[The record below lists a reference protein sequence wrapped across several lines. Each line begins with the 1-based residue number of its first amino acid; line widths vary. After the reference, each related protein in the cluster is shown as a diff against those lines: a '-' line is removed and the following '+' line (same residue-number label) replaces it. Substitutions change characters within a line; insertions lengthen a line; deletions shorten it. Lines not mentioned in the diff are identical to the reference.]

1 MKVGEDS
8 FVVLQ
13 AWMLD
18 DNLGLS
24 LREAVILA
32 VINGFSQDGESK
44 FQGSMAYIQKWS
56 KSESR
61 TTAKKALD
69 SLEEK
74 GLIAKEIDCVN
85 GVYFNRYKVIY
96 KRVSKIDGGGQK
108 LIGGVSKIDP
118 NNIDNNIVS
127 TSTPPP
133 INNLFDNIN
142 KSENENLICRWLKSD
157 LEIRQLQFVRMG
169 LVKDVE
175 EFDSVLEDYVARFY
189 EQCRLD
195 GKGDIELRGRSEVIA
210 HFNRWL
216 NAVTRIKD
224 NDSANRKDNSR
235 SEEEFLTMLG
245 CKC

>member
-1 MKVGEDS
+1 MKVGEDN

-13 AWMLD
+13 GWMLD

-85 GVYFNRYKVIY
+85 GVYFNRYKVIN

-127 TSTPPP
+127 TSTTPP

-142 KSENENLICRWLKSD
+142 KSEEENLICQWLKDD
-157 LEIRQLQFVRMG
+157 LEIRQLQFKRLG
-169 LVKDVE
+169 LIE
-175 EFDSVLEDYVARFY
+175 NLEDFERVLNEQVAKFY

-195 GKGDIELRGRSEVIA
+195 GKGDIRNRGRLEVIS
-210 HFNRWL
+210 HFNNWIK
-216 NAVTRIKD
+216 AVTKIKED
-224 NDSANRKDNSR
+224 DAANRKDNSR
-235 SEEEFLTMLG
+235 SEEEFLAMLG